1 MKTKHIYSAAFAVA
15 LMGMASGC
23 SSENL
28 LESSDTET
36 GAGQVTIS
44 ASIPENSTRLAFNDA
59 NVTSGTNTLLWESG
73 DALQVVGMSGSTKQ
87 GNQSYGIQTGANS
100 KSATFS
106 GTPISGSTSYNIYYP
121 SNVTVDAAG
130 NATLGMDG
138 QSQSGDNTTTHLKN
152 YIFLAKTGVTAITQP
167 VQLAMQNSIMKF
179 ALSGLPS
186 DLGTLTRLTWI
197 VETATGTQ
205 TLSLG
210 LSGVTISASKTDLT
224 AFLCFNPAVMNIK
237 AGGLFTVVLEGS
249 KSYQASHTFTTAKTY
264 DISKRY
270 TVTINGT
277 AANGTTAWTE
287 TEDVIN
293 YTQADAAATGVEP
306 TLNNGVYEI
315 NTAANLKW
323 LQTEDNL
330 SGTPRKTYKLMKN
343 VVIQTGVNWIPIG
356 TDDTDLGK
364 PFQDTFD
371 GNGKTVSG
379 LNCNSGK
386 RVGLFGYVASAA
398 IKNLTITGGTVTG
411 TTNYAYA
418 GGLVGKAASSSLVNC
433 KVTLTEVSSSGST
446 GCIVGGLCGM
456 ASGDTRIYGCT
467 SEVQTI
473 NNPSASNAPTAG
485 GLIGA
490 CLQASVYT
498 CIANCGTIACTN
510 GYAGGLIGFFDSDT
524 ENYVKGCI
532 SKSSS
537 ITGTTKGGLFGNAS
551 KPYDTY
557 YINQCW
563 YLSGTNVPTQVAG
576 GTTTAL
582 ENVGSVTSISDFSG
596 KIYGMTTAASETSY
610 FNFSYAEGADTSTN
624 LPIIKVYNPK

>member
-44 ASIPENSTRLAFNDA
+44 ASIPENSTRLAFNDG
-59 NVTSGTNTLLWESG
+59 NVASGTNTLLWESG

-293 YTQADAAATGVEP
+293 YTQADATGVEP

-323 LQTEDNL
+323 LQTEANM
-330 SGTPRKTYKLMKN
+330 SGTSGKTYKLMKN

-356 TDDTDLGK
+356 TDAAG
-364 PFQDTFD
+364 FRGTFD

-386 RVGLFGYVASAA
+386 RVGLFGYVLIAA

-411 TTNYAYA
+411 TTDYAYA
-418 GGLVGKAASSSLVNC
+418 GGLVGNAASSSLVNC
-433 KVTLTEVSSSGST
+433 KVTLTEVSSSGSI

-473 NNPSASNAPTAG
+473 NNPSASNEPTAG

-524 ENYVKGCI
+524 DDYVKGCI

-582 ENVGSVTSISDFSG
+582 EDVGSKSSVSGFNDATFITNMNAAAQVTSGYRF
-596 KIYGMTTAASETSY
+596 KTST
-610 FNFSYAEGADTSTN
+610 GTN
-624 LPIIKVYNPK
+624 LPTIEKAPAD